1 MSIKAEFQ
9 KEGDFKKELVPKGSH
24 VARLYSIIHIGK
36 IEEEYM
42 GESRMMDKVMLRFEL
57 PNEIRTFGEKG
68 ELPMAISGEY
78 TLSLGEKA
86 NLRKIVEGIL
96 GESLDET
103 AAYYGVESLAGKTCL
118 LNVIH
123 KTSRKGNEYAQI
135 ASAMPLPKGMLAPDA
150 INKQFIFDFEENYSD
165 TELETMPDFLKEKIK
180 SSEQY
185 KKRFNGG
192 EAHSKAIDD
201 AFDANNF
208 TEGNDHGVP
217 F

>member
-42 GESRMMDKVMLRFEL
+42 GESKMMDKVMLRFEL

-103 AAYYGVESLAGKTCL
+103 QAYYGVESLAGKTCL
-118 LNVIH
+118 LNVVH

-135 ASAMPLPKGMLAPDA
+135 ASAMPLPKGMTAPNA
-150 INKQFIFDFEENYSD
+150 INKNFIFDFEENFNQD
-165 TELETMPDFLKEKIK
+165 ELNLMPQFIQDKIK

-192 EAHSKAIDD
+192 EEHSKAIDE
-201 AFDANNF
+201 AFSTDVNP
-208 TEGNDHGVP
+208 DDVP